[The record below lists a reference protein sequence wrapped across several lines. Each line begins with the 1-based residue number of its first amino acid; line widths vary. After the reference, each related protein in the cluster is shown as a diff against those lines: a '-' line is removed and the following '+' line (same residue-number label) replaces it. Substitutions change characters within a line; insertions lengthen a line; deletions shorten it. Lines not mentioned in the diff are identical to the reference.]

1 MGVDTNG
8 SEDRDIM
15 DLATSPGSD
24 NYIRVDTDTFSQL
37 QNHVQ
42 AISDMSGVLYM
53 YMHTSSVCYM

>member
-15 DLATSPGSD
+15 DLHVATSPGSD
-24 NYIRVDTDTFSQL
+24 NYIRVDTFSQL
-37 QNHVQ
+37 QIHVQ